1 VAKRSSTTTLHSEA
15 YRSKPFEY
23 HKLINQ
29 VLTLEPEKAAMG
41 LTIHYSLQ
49 SDAGTPSE
57 ARAMVAKLRQRAVD
71 LRFQQVSELIEENTE
86 CKLESLDRNDPKRW
100 LLVQAQRVVEYE
112 GAYFRVSPERLIA
125 FRSLPGNGCE
135 EACFG
140 LALYPATMS
149 AIDAIHGHRPLRT
162 DIDGWSWSSFCKTQY
177 SSNPRDGGIEHFLR
191 CHLSV
196 IKLLDFAKE
205 LVILDSVKDEGGY
218 WEKRDV
224 QALVKEVGDWNS
236 MIAGWAGR
244 LKDALG
250 SGVVSEI
257 GTFPNFEHIEANDRQ
272 RTRE

>member
-1 VAKRSSTTTLHSEA
+1 M
-15 YRSKPFEY
+15 
-23 HKLINQ
+23 NQ
-29 VLTLEPEKAAMG
+29 PIFDSEPERAAMG

-49 SDAGTPSE
+49 SDAGTPHE
-57 ARAMVAKLRQRAVD
+57 ARAIITNLRQRAVD
-71 LRFQQVSELIEENTE
+71 LRFQDVSELIEENGERTL
-86 CKLESLDRNDPKRW
+86 KGIDRNDRRRW

-112 GAYFRVSPERLIA
+112 GAYFRVSPERLVA
-125 FRSLPGNGCE
+125 FSALPGNGCE

-149 AIDAIHGHRPLRT
+149 TIDTIHSHRPMRT
-162 DIDGWSWSSFCKTQY
+162 GINGWSWSSFCKTQY

-196 IKLLDFAKE
+196 IMLLGFAKE
-205 LVILDSVKDEGGY
+205 LGILESVKDEGGY

-224 QALVKEVGDWNS
+224 EALVTEVGGWNS

-250 SGVVSEI
+250 SGVTSEI
-257 GTFPNFEHIEANDRQ
+257 GKFPDFEQLEAKG
-272 RTRE
+272 REQEG